1 MVKKHKEVK
10 EILFI
15 KDFFRLRRIICSMEG
30 SSLRYEFNSNINMLL
45 AERYMSNKRRLRW
58 NLIHF
63 AEYNKS

>member
-1 MVKKHKEVK
+1 
-10 EILFI
+10 
-15 KDFFRLRRIICSMEG
+15 MED
-30 SSLRYEFNSNINMLL
+30 SSLRYEFDSNINMLL